1 MEKIYYGENENQ
13 FGELRLPVGNGPHPV
28 AIVIHGGFWREPYLE
43 STAKL
48 AHSLTDAGFA
58 TWNIEYRRVG
68 QADVAWPGT
77 LLDVAKAADHLSIL
91 AETHPLQLEKV
102 VTIGHSAGG
111 HLALWLAG
119 RHRLPADSELACTD
133 EPLPISGAVSLAG
146 VNDLQLMYEVHNYR
160 DQTLGQEANNPVSEL
175 LLGSPEEQPARYKQ
189 ASPIEL
195 LPLDVPQVLIH
206 GSLDINVPIGISDH
220 YHRTAENAGDF
231 VKFVELPEAEHFK
244 LIDTSDTA
252 WETILEEMNLLIV
265 SE

>member
-1 MEKIYYGENENQ
+1 M
-13 FGELRLPVGNGPHPV
+13 
-28 AIVIHGGFWREPYLE
+28 
-43 STAKL
+43 
-48 AHSLTDAGFA
+48 
-58 TWNIEYRRVG
+58 
-68 QADVAWPGT
+68 
-77 LLDVAKAADHLSIL
+77 
-91 AETHPLQLEKV
+91 
-102 VTIGHSAGG
+102 
-111 HLALWLAG
+111 WLAG
-119 RHRLPADSELACTD
+119 RHRLPADSELTCTD
-133 EPLPISGAVSLAG
+133 KPLPISGAVSLAG
-146 VNDLQLMYEVHNYR
+146 VNDLQLMYEVHNFR

-175 LLGSPEEQPARYKQ
+175 LLGIPEEQPARYKQ

-195 LPLDVPQVLIH
+195 LPLGVPQVLIH